1 MEWTAERVTCVALA
15 GGHVDSGKDRLHAAD
30 PEPLGQV
37 GRGGRRSGVSTETAE
52 KMKPPKRENR
62 ELRQANEI
70 LKKASALILSL
81 EPMA

>member
-1 MEWTAERVTCVALA
+1 M
-15 GGHVDSGKDRLHAAD
+15 
-30 PEPLGQV
+30 
-37 GRGGRRSGVSTETAE
+37 STETAE